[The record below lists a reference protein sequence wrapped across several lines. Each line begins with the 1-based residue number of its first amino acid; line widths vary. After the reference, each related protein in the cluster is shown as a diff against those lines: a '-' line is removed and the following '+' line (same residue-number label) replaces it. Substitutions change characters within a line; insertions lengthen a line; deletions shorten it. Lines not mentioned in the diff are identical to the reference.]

1 MLQEFIETKMGAIE
15 PIDVELYRIEEMEY
29 EV

>member
-1 MLQEFIETKMGAIE
+1 LFQEFIEAKMSAIE